1 MNAVEIDSWP
11 DSQVH
16 NSQPHGIGRVVGLD
30 GIGAWSNLGR
40 NVVFVGP
47 DLRPRAIFDES
58 VFDEDEPSQY
68 DLDVH
73 AILDLPDAGLVLTMN
88 HYGMVRAFRSIDVRA
103 DGAARRVAPLWMRT
117 FTADVERA
125 VVVDGRL
132 VGSRPREERAAGLL
146 VSEPLGLDVTTAD
159 LDIARQLDTWAMTT
173 ALTPLDDN
181 AVAVGG
187 GTAVGIVELDGRYRW
202 CADVDFEPAFLAWD
216 GALLWAAGSEADAM
230 VDDYDWDARHGGGFA
245 ALDPGDGRVVVEG
258 RFTEDLAWGNGGVA
272 LALVPGALCG
282 FGRRGQVYVFDRRD
296 GAPMAVT
303 PPTAEMSLGIGHGA
317 AIGDRLVFGYN
328 RGGYRLWALP

>member
-11 DSQVH
+11 ESQVH
-16 NSQPHGIGRVVGLD
+16 NSQPHGIGRVVALD

-58 VFDEDEPSQY
+58 VFSDDEPSQY
-68 DLDVH
+68 DLDIH
-73 AILDLPDAGLVLTMN
+73 AILDLPGAGLVLTMN
-88 HYGMVRAFRSIDVRA
+88 HYGMVRAFRSTDVGA
-103 DGAARRVAPLWMRT
+103 EGAARRVAPLWMRT
-117 FTADVERA
+117 FAADVERA
-125 VVVDGRL
+125 VVVAGRL

-146 VSEPLGLDVTTAD
+146 VSEPLGPDVSPGD
-159 LDIARQLDTWAMTT
+159 LDIVRELDTWAPAT
-173 ALTPLDDN
+173 ALASVDDR
-181 AVAVGG
+181 VIAVGG
-187 GTAVGIVELDGRYRW
+187 GTGVGILGLDGRYRW
-202 CADVDFEPAFLAWD
+202 CVDVDFEPAFLAWD
-216 GALLWAAGSEADAM
+216 GALLWAAGSEAGAV

-258 RFTEDLAWGNGGVA
+258 RFAEELAWGNGGVA

-296 GAPMAVT
+296 GAPLAAT
-303 PPTAEMSLGIGHGA
+303 PPTADASLGIAHGA
-317 AIGDRLVFGYN
+317 AIGDHLVFGYN
-328 RGGYRLWALP
+328 RGGYRLWWLP